1 MRSPLMILSLAALV
15 ACGGGGSGTTGPGTT
30 GGTNTGGNN
39 TGGNNTGGTGAVATT
54 AVDMKNL
61 AFAPGA
67 IKVGSGATVTWTNQD
82 GTNHSVIFD
91 GGAITGTGT
100 VTTGAAKAAVMPTAA
115 GTYAY
120 HCGFHP
126 TMTGTVQVQ

>member
-15 ACGGGGSGTTGPGTT
+15 ACGGGGSDATGPGTT
-30 GGTNTGGNN
+30 GGSNTGGN
-39 TGGNNTGGTGAVATT
+39 NNTGGTGAVATT
-54 AVDMKNL
+54 SVDMKNL
-61 AFAPGA
+61 AFTPSA
-67 IKVGSGATVTWTNQD
+67 IKVASGATVTWTNQD
-82 GTNHSVIFD
+82 GTDHNVIFD
-91 GGAITGTGT
+91 GGAATSSGT
-100 VTTGAAKAAVMPTAA
+100 VSAGAAKAVVMPTAA